1 MSDSDIRLELIM
13 NKEVELRKTA
23 LETLIQI
30 EKNNSPS
37 HLVLKDV
44 LDKFDYLSKTEKA
57 LISTIVKGTIE
68 RKIELDYVADLFSKT
83 PHNKMKM
90 PIRIIIEMGIY
101 QILYMKSYDTLAV
114 NSSVELARKKGF
126 STLAGFV
133 NAVLRNVSRNKE
145 NIKYPEK
152 GDENYLSVKYS
163 MPQNLVNLLLSQ
175 YEFETVEKML
185 KASLESDFVRIR
197 IKEDNKES
205 DGKAGSDKCEISGS
219 NKEEIAV
226 SKKDKI
232 LDELKEKGAE
242 ITKVKGFDNLYNIK
256 GMGNISDFKSFTDGK
271 IYIQDVGSYML
282 VMNVPFG
289 ERILDTC
296 SAPGGKS
303 IFLSERY
310 PEAKITACDISEEK
324 VSKIKE
330 NIERCQAS
338 NIEVKI
344 CDATVFNPEFE
355 EAFDVV
361 VADVPCSGLGVIGKK
376 QDIKYRL
383 TDESLESLYELQRN
397 IIDNVSKYVKKGG
410 YLCYSTC
417 TVNKK
422 ENEEQIER
430 LLAEGRFECFELSF
444 VPDNMKERAKNGSL
458 SLMQGIDDSDGFFI
472 SVLKKK

>member
-1 MSDSDIRLELIM
+1 M
-13 NKEVELRKTA
+13 NKDVELRKIA

-30 EKNNSPS
+30 EKNNAPS
-37 HLVLKDV
+37 HLVIKDV
-44 LDKFDYLSKTEKA
+44 LDKYDYFSKNEKA

-68 RKIELDYVADLFSKT
+68 RKIELDYVCDLFSKT
-83 PHNKMKM
+83 PHTKMKL
-90 PIRIIIEMGIY
+90 PIRLIIEMGIY

-133 NAVLRNVSRNKE
+133 NAVLRNISKNKD

-152 GDENYLSVKYS
+152 GEENYLSVKYS
-163 MPQNLVNLLLSQ
+163 MPLNLVKLLVSQ
-175 YEFETVEKML
+175 YNEDTVEKML

-197 IKEDNKES
+197 ISE
-205 DGKAGSDKCEISGS
+205 KCSASE
-219 NKEEIAV
+219 KEEIIEDF
-226 SKKDKI
+226 KK
-232 LDELKEKGAE
+232 KGAE
-242 ITKVKGFDNLYNIK
+242 IMPVNGFDNLFNIK
-256 GMGNISDFKSFTDGK
+256 GMGNIGEFKSFMSGK

-282 VMNVPFG
+282 VKNVPFG
-289 ERILDTC
+289 DKILDTC

-310 PEAKITACDISEEK
+310 PNAKITACDISEDK
-324 VSKIKE
+324 ISRIKE
-330 NIERCQAS
+330 NIERCKAS
-338 NIEVKI
+338 NIDVKI

-383 TDESLESLYELQRN
+383 TDESLESLYELQKN

-430 LLAEGRFECFELSF
+430 FLSKNDFEYSVLSF
-444 VPDNMKERAKNGSL
+444 VPENMKERINNGSL

-472 SVLKKK
+472 SVLKKRV

>member
-1 MSDSDIRLELIM
+1 M

-44 LDKFDYLSKTEKA
+44 LDKYDYLSKTEKA

-68 RKIELDYVADLFSKT
+68 RRIELDYVCDLYSKT
-83 PHNKMKM
+83 PHNKMKL
-90 PIRIIIEMGIY
+90 PIKIIIEMGIY
-101 QILYMKSYDTLAV
+101 QILHMKSYDTLAV

-133 NAVLRNVSRNKE
+133 NAVLRNISKNKDS
-145 NIKYPEK
+145 IKYPEK
-152 GDENYLSVKYS
+152 GDENYLSIKYS

-175 YEFETVEKML
+175 YESETVEKMF

-197 IKEDNKES
+197 ISEKVSASE
-205 DGKAGSDKCEISGS
+205 
-219 NKEEIAV
+219 KEEILNDF
-226 SKKDKI
+226 KK
-232 LDELKEKGAE
+232 KGTE
-242 ITKVKGFDNLYNIK
+242 VTPVNGFDSLFNIK
-256 GMGNISDFKSFTDGK
+256 GMGNISDYKAFTDGK
-271 IYIQDVGSYML
+271 IYIHDVGSYML
-282 VMNVPFG
+282 VKNVPFG
-289 ERILDTC
+289 EKILDTC

-310 PEAKITACDISEEK
+310 PDAKITACDISEDK
-324 VSKIKE
+324 ISRIKE
-330 NIERCQAS
+330 NIERCKAS
-338 NIEVKI
+338 NIDVRI

-383 TDESLESLYELQRN
+383 TDESLESLYELQKN

-430 LLAEGRFECFELSF
+430 FLSEKDYKYANLTF
-444 VPDNMKERAKNGSL
+444 VPENMKERIKNGQL

-472 SVLKKK
+472 AVLKRT

>member
-1 MSDSDIRLELIM
+1 M
-13 NKEVELRKTA
+13 NKEVELRKIA

-30 EKNNSPS
+30 EKNNAPS
-37 HLVLKDV
+37 HLVIKDV
-44 LDKFDYLSKTEKA
+44 LDKYDYLSKTEKA
-57 LISTIVKGTIE
+57 LFSTIVKGTIE
-68 RKIELDYVADLFSKT
+68 RRIELDYVCDLYSKT
-83 PHNKMKM
+83 PHNKMKL
-90 PIRIIIEMGIY
+90 PIRTIIEMGIY
-101 QILYMKSYDTLAV
+101 QILYMNSYDTLAV

-133 NAVLRNVSRNKE
+133 NAVLRNISKNKD

-152 GDENYLSVKYS
+152 GDENYLSVKCS
-163 MPQNLVNLLLSQ
+163 MPLNLVKLLVSQ
-175 YEFETVEKML
+175 YNEDTVEKML

-197 IKEDNKES
+197 ISEKVSTSE
-205 DGKAGSDKCEISGS
+205 
-219 NKEEIAV
+219 KEEIIEDF
-226 SKKDKI
+226 KK
-232 LDELKEKGAE
+232 KGAE
-242 ITKVKGFDNLYNIK
+242 IMPVNGFETLFNIK
-256 GMGNISDFKSFTDGK
+256 GMGNIGEFKFFTDGK

-282 VMNVPFG
+282 VKNVPFG

-310 PEAKITACDISEEK
+310 PDAKITACDISEDK
-324 VSKIKE
+324 ISRIKE
-330 NIERCQAS
+330 NIERCKAS
-338 NIEVKI
+338 NIDVKI

-383 TDESLESLYELQRN
+383 TDESLESLYELQKN
-397 IIDNVSKYVKKGG
+397 ILYNVSKYVKKGG

-422 ENEEQIER
+422 ENEAQIER
-430 LLAEGRFECFELSF
+430 FLAENNFEYADLSF
-444 VPDNMKERAKNGSL
+444 VPENMKDKINNGCL

-472 SVLKKK
+472 SVLKKRV

>member
-1 MSDSDIRLELIM
+1 M
-13 NKEVELRKTA
+13 NKEVELRKIA

-30 EKNNSPS
+30 EKNNAPS
-37 HLVLKDV
+37 HLVIKDV
-44 LDKFDYLSKTEKA
+44 LDKYDYLSKTEKA
-57 LISTIVKGTIE
+57 LFSTIVKGTIE
-68 RKIELDYVADLFSKT
+68 RRIELDYVCDLYSKT
-83 PHNKMKM
+83 PHNKMKL
-90 PIRIIIEMGIY
+90 PIRTIIEMGIY
-101 QILYMKSYDTLAV
+101 QILYMNSYDTLAV

-133 NAVLRNVSRNKE
+133 NAVLRNISKNKD

-163 MPQNLVNLLLSQ
+163 MPLNLVKLLVSQ
-175 YEFETVEKML
+175 YDEDTVEKML

-197 IKEDNKES
+197 ISEKVSASE
-205 DGKAGSDKCEISGS
+205 
-219 NKEEIAV
+219 KEEIIEDF
-226 SKKDKI
+226 KK
-232 LDELKEKGAE
+232 KGAE
-242 ITKVKGFDNLYNIK
+242 IIPVNGFDNLFNIK
-256 GMGNISDFKSFTDGK
+256 GMGNIGEFKSFMSGK

-282 VMNVPFG
+282 VKNVPYG

-310 PEAKITACDISEEK
+310 PDAKITACDISEDK
-324 VSKIKE
+324 ISRIKE
-330 NIERCQAS
+330 NIERCKAS
-338 NIEVKI
+338 NIDVQI

-383 TDESLESLYELQRN
+383 TDESLESLYGLQKN

-422 ENEEQIER
+422 ENEEQI
-430 LLAEGRFECFELSF
+430 GRFLSENDFEFSEFSF
-444 VPDNMKERAKNGSL
+444 VPENMKDKVNKGCL

-472 SVLKKK
+472 SVLTRKN

>member
-1 MSDSDIRLELIM
+1 M
-13 NKEVELRKTA
+13 NKDVELRKIA

-30 EKNNSPS
+30 EKNNAPS
-37 HLVLKDV
+37 HLVIKDV
-44 LDKFDYLSKTEKA
+44 LDKYDYFSKNEKA

-68 RKIELDYVADLFSKT
+68 RKIELDYVCDLFSKT
-83 PHNKMKM
+83 PHNKMKL
-90 PIRIIIEMGIY
+90 PIRLIIEMGIY

-126 STLAGFV
+126 SSLAGFV
-133 NAVLRNVSRNKE
+133 NAVLRNIVRNKD

-152 GDENYLSVKYS
+152 GDDNYLSVKYS
-163 MPQNLVNLLLSQ
+163 MPLNLVKLLVSQ
-175 YEFETVEKML
+175 YGEERIEKML
-185 KASLESDFVRIR
+185 KASLESDFFRIR
-197 IKEDNKES
+197 ISEKVSASE
-205 DGKAGSDKCEISGS
+205 
-219 NKEEIAV
+219 KEEIIEDF
-226 SKKDKI
+226 KK
-232 LDELKEKGAE
+232 KGAE
-242 ITKVKGFDNLYNIK
+242 IMPVNGFENLFNIK
-256 GMGNISDFKSFTDGK
+256 GMGNIGEFKSFTDGK

-282 VMNVPFG
+282 VKNVPFG

-310 PEAKITACDISEEK
+310 LDAKIIACDISEDK
-324 VSKIKE
+324 ISRIKE
-330 NIERCQAS
+330 NIERCKAA
-338 NIEVKI
+338 NIDVKI

-355 EAFDVV
+355 EAFDVI

-383 TDESLESLYELQRN
+383 TDESIENLYELQKN
-397 IIDNVSKYVKKGG
+397 ILNNVSKYVKKGG

-422 ENEEQIER
+422 ENEEQIDR
-430 LLAEGRFECFELSF
+430 FLAENNFEYADLSF
-444 VPDNMKERAKNGSL
+444 VPENMKDKVKNGRL

-472 SVLKKK
+472 SVLKKRV